1 MPRKKPDQRDIEV
14 ARRMRAAR
22 VEKGLTQEKLG
33 SALGL
38 TFQQVQKYEN
48 GTNRIAAG
56 RLHKIAEVLGVP
68 VAVLSYYAACLV
80 PGRDSPPLGFGLPS
94 QRHWRSR
101 LLSPALRLA
110 SRLVMRDVR
119 RRASAVRR
127 RYGLAPLRGSIGVRS
142 AA

>member
-22 VEKGLTQEKLG
+22 LEKGLTQEKLG

-56 RLHKIAEVLGVP
+56 RLHKIAEVLAEEIAQQSKEVP
-68 VAVLSYYAACLV
+68 K
-80 PGRDSPPLGFGLPS
+80 S
-94 QRHWRSR
+94 Q
-101 LLSPALRLA
+101 
-110 SRLVMRDVR
+110 
-119 RRASAVRR
+119 
-127 RYGLAPLRGSIGVRS
+127 
-142 AA
+142 

>member
-22 VEKGLTQEKLG
+22 LEKGLTQEKLG

-56 RLHKIAEVLGVP
+56 RLHKIAEILGVP
-68 VAVLSYYAACLV
+68 VAVLFGTPTASESLVELSENAA
-80 PGRDSPPLGFGLPS
+80 
-94 QRHWRSR
+94 
-101 LLSPALRLA
+101 ALRLLRAYECIA
-110 SRLVMRDVR
+110 SPKLKM
-119 RRASAVRR
+119 A
-127 RYGLAPLRGSIGVRS
+127 LATLAEEIAHQSKGVPK
-142 AA
+142 AQ

>member
-1 MPRKKPDQRDIEV
+1 MVMPRKKPDQRDIEV

-22 VEKGLTQEKLG
+22 LEKGLTQEKLG

-68 VAVLSYYAACLV
+68 VGVLFGTPASSESLLELSDNAAAL
-80 PGRDSPPLGFGLPS
+80 
-94 QRHWRSR
+94 R
-101 LLSPALRLA
+101 LLRAYACISSPALKLA
-110 SRLVMRDVR
+110 
-119 RRASAVRR
+119 
-127 RYGLAPLRGSIGVRS
+127 LATLAEEIAQQSKEVPKSQ
-142 AA
+142 

>member
-22 VEKGLTQEKLG
+22 LEKGLTQEKLG

-68 VAVLSYYAACLV
+68 VGVLFGTPTSSESLLELSDNAA
-80 PGRDSPPLGFGLPS
+80 
-94 QRHWRSR
+94 
-101 LLSPALRLA
+101 ALRL
-110 SRLVMRDVR
+110 L
-119 RRASAVRR
+119 RAYECISSPKLK
-127 RYGLAPLRGSIGVRS
+127 LALATLAEEIAQQSKEVPRS
-142 AA
+142 Q

>member
-22 VEKGLTQEKLG
+22 LEKGLTQEKLG

-56 RLHKIAEVLGVP
+56 RLHKIAEILGVP
-68 VAVLSYYAACLV
+68 VGVLFGTPTSSESLLELSENAA
-80 PGRDSPPLGFGLPS
+80 
-94 QRHWRSR
+94 
-101 LLSPALRLA
+101 ALRLLRA
-110 SRLVMRDVR
+110 YACIESPRLKLALATLAEEIAKQSKGHSR
-119 RRASAVRR
+119 SQ
-127 RYGLAPLRGSIGVRS
+127 
-142 AA
+142 

>member
-22 VEKGLTQEKLG
+22 LEKGLTQEKLG

-56 RLHKIAEVLGVP
+56 RLHKIAEILGVP
-68 VAVLSYYAACLV
+68 VGVLFGTPSSSESLLELSDNAA
-80 PGRDSPPLGFGLPS
+80 
-94 QRHWRSR
+94 
-101 LLSPALRLA
+101 ALRL
-110 SRLVMRDVR
+110 L
-119 RRASAVRR
+119 RAYACISSPNLKMA
-127 RYGLAPLRGSIGVRS
+127 LATLAEEIAQQSKGGAKPQ
-142 AA
+142 

>member
-22 VEKGLTQEKLG
+22 LEKGLTQEKLG

-68 VAVLSYYAACLV
+68 VGVLFGTPTSSESLLELSDNAA
-80 PGRDSPPLGFGLPS
+80 
-94 QRHWRSR
+94 
-101 LLSPALRLA
+101 ALRL
-110 SRLVMRDVR
+110 L
-119 RRASAVRR
+119 RAYARISSPKLK
-127 RYGLAPLRGSIGVRS
+127 LALATLAEEIAQQSKGVPKTQ
-142 AA
+142 

>member
-22 VEKGLTQEKLG
+22 LEKGLTQEMLG

-56 RLHKIAEVLGVP
+56 RLHKIAEILGVP
-68 VAVLSYYAACLV
+68 VAVLFGTPTASESLVELSENAA
-80 PGRDSPPLGFGLPS
+80 
-94 QRHWRSR
+94 
-101 LLSPALRLA
+101 ALRLLRAYECIA
-110 SRLVMRDVR
+110 SPKLKM
-119 RRASAVRR
+119 A
-127 RYGLAPLRGSIGVRS
+127 LATLAEEIAHQSKGVPK
-142 AA
+142 AQ